1 MRFCGYVLEILVNDV
16 PLPER
21 PIKVESDQHINFEPS
36 FYVDNITKQ
45 KVFCEMHYVVEV
57 KVPESEFKVRFRS
70 LKVTKD
76 RQIRG
81 DVVMD
86 GEIDETCIEMYDRSF
101 QVVNGFWR
109 KKIHEPFKFP
119 SNLWPSSTLTSNI
132 PNSAN
137 QLGGLGAISVYFYE
151 IERVKFPTVKNL
163 NTSSKNFNY
172 LFWNGSSKLKSYDP
186 IAVLHIHY
194 RSTSWFDELLNS
206 NKNNYHRRQLRV
218 ETSAVD
224 SYSRSNEKRKT
235 LVGIFSLS
243 ENSSM

>member
-21 PIKVESDQHINFEPS
+21 PIKVESDHINFEPS

-86 GEIDETCIEMYDRSF
+86 GKMDETCIEMYDRSF
-101 QVVNGFWR
+101 HVVNGCWR

-119 SNLWPSSTLTSNI
+119 SNLWPSSTLTYNMAK
-132 PNSAN
+132 SAH
-137 QLGGLGAISVYFYE
+137 QFGGLGAISVYFYE
-151 IERVKFPTVKNL
+151 IERVKFPTVRNL
-163 NTSSKNFNY
+163 NTTSKNFNY
-172 LFWNGSSKLKSYDP
+172 LFWNGSSKLKSYEP

-194 RSTSWFDELLNS
+194 RSTSWFDEILN
-206 NKNNYHRRQLRV
+206 NHHRQHQ

-224 SYSRSNEKRKT
+224 NYSMSNEKRNIS
-235 LVGIFSLS
+235 VGKISLS
-243 ENSSM
+243 ENFSNDLL